1 MLGFIFVS
9 VTSLPFRRKK
19 EVEEVILL
27 VTHGL
32 LSAYFQFL
40 FTKLL
45 DVVFTGGAAG
55 EVMLHYIYSLMLI

>member
-1 MLGFIFVS
+1 MGLIFGS
-9 VTSLPFRRKK
+9 VTSLSFRRKK
-19 EVEEVILL
+19 EDEEEEFFL

-45 DVVFTGGAAG
+45 DVVFAG
-55 EVMLHYIYSLMLI
+55 EAVGDVTLHL